1 MINIYF
7 TYPFEAIDCAFPA
20 DLVLFTYITIR
31 GNGDRLLTAQLSKT
45 KVYGGG

>member
-7 TYPFEAIDCAFPA
+7 TYPFEAIDCAFQA
-20 DLVLFTYITIR
+20 DLVLLTYITIR
-31 GNGDRLLTAQLSKT
+31 DNRDSLVTAQPSKT